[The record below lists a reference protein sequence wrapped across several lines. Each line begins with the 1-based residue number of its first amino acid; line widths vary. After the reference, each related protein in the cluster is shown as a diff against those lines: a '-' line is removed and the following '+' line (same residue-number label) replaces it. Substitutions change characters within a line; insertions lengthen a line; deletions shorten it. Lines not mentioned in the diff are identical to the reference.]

1 MATPQENPALT
12 AELQR
17 LAESHVASAATRF
30 GLTLDYSEESLRQTD
45 DAISKELAAG
55 NSLED
60 SLLAHGAYVGETL
73 RRRLGGVWVQD
84 ERGVALLQGIGG
96 GDLTASP
103 FSWMQSRL
111 ANGMGDAL
119 AARFSALQQQL
130 SPAAGNP
137 AGPAR
142 VSLARPAG
150 AASATASGPSAE
162 ELAMLTRSP
171 LLIFL
176 LVAAADGK
184 VDKKEFNE
192 FQKVI
197 VGVMTNAT
205 PLLRDAMSRLL
216 PRMEQTFDE
225 LEDINPGEELE
236 RLAVVLDTHY
246 PKEAKAFKQ
255 QLVSIAVSIAE
266 SSGGF
271 LGFGSKISNDE
282 KTAIAGIAVTLGLI
296 EGN

>member
-45 DAISKELAAG
+45 AAIAKEQAAG

-96 GDLTASP
+96 SDLTASP

-119 AARFSALQQQL
+119 AARFSALQQAA
-130 SPAAGNP
+130 SKPAAG
-137 AGPAR
+137 

-150 AASATASGPSAE
+150 ATAPASGPSAE

-236 RLAVVLDTHY
+236 RLAAVLDTHY

-296 EGN
+296 EGD

>member
-1 MATPQENPALT
+1 MAAPQENPALT

-17 LAESHVASAATRF
+17 LAESHVASATTRF
-30 GLTLDYSEESLRQTD
+30 GLTLDYSQESLRQTD
-45 DAISKELAAG
+45 DAIARELAAG

-60 SLLAHGAYVGETL
+60 SLLTHGAYVGETL

-96 GDLTASP
+96 GDLSASP
-103 FSWMQSRL
+103 FSWVQSRL

-119 AARFSALQQQL
+119 AARFSALQQQM
-130 SPAAGNP
+130 SQ
-137 AGPAR
+137 AR
-142 VSLARPAG
+142 VSVARPAV
-150 AASATASGPSAE
+150 AAASGPSAE
-162 ELAMLTRSP
+162 EMTMITRSP

-192 FQKVI
+192 FHNVI
-197 VGVMTNAT
+197 VGVMTGAT

-225 LEDINPGEELE
+225 LEDVNPAEELQ
-236 RLAVVLDTHY
+236 RLATVLDTHY
-246 PKEAKAFKQ
+246 PKEAMAFKE
-255 QLVSIAVSIAE
+255 QLLNIAVKIAE

-271 LGFGSKISNDE
+271 LGFGSKISKDE
-282 KTAIAGIAVTLGLI
+282 KAVIAGIAVTLGLI
-296 EGN
+296 EVD